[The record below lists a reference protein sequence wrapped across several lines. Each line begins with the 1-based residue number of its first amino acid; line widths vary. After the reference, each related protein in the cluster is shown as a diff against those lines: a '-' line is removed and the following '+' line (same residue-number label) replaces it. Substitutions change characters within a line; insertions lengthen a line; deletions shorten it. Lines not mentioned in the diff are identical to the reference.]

1 MPGDLANISLAGAE
15 FWICALAGIVAI
27 RLSPNSLSKRVS
39 FFIVNLLF
47 LALLL
52 TPLPIIAFGIGFFV
66 LNFIKDRL
74 YVLLAI
80 IVGILFVAHKRP
92 DLVQSLQV
100 GFPTLLDAIHI
111 EFLNPIL
118 GMLGFS
124 YLMLRVI
131 ELAVAVHEKR
141 HPAPGIIDTVNYL
154 IPFHMLAMGPIQSY
168 DDFAKEKDVI
178 DEPLSFDDALQAV
191 ERIAR
196 GLFKKFVLAYFIDSL
211 LLTGF
216 QSNGWYLLLE
226 IQVFALWV
234 YIDFSAYMD
243 VVIGLGKLMG
253 ITTPEN
259 FNRPYSARN
268 ITVFWERWHITLSMF
283 IRRNIFVPI
292 QLHIA
297 RKARNRSSLLPAS
310 FAFLVS
316 FVLCGIW
323 HGLTWK
329 FFLWGLLHALAL
341 IICNAYR
348 AVLRGKLT
356 TDRLRQYN
364 SSIAIRII
372 ATIVTFVTASFKKI
386 IPGWRNKKSK
396 LKL

>member
-92 DLVQSLQV
+92 DLVQSLQL

-118 GMLGFS
+118 GTLGFS

-234 YIDFSAYMD
+234 YLDFSAYMD

-253 ITTPEN
+253 IATPEN

-297 RKARNRSSLLPAS
+297 RKASNRNSLLPAS

-316 FVLCGIW
+316 FVFCGIW

-372 ATIVTFVTASFKKI
+372 ATIVTFEFIAFSFYVAFYPI
-386 IPGWRNKKSK
+386 RYS
-396 LKL
+396 

>member
-1 MPGDLANISLAGAE
+1 MPGGITNISLAGAE

-27 RLSPNSLSKRVS
+27 KLSPNPVLKRVS
-39 FFIVNLLF
+39 FFIVNIVF

-52 TPLPIIAFGIGFFV
+52 APLPIIVFGIVFFV

-74 YVLLAI
+74 YVLLTVI
-80 IVGILFVAHKRP
+80 LGILFVAHKRP
-92 DLVQSLQV
+92 DLVHSLQLR
-100 GFPTLLDAIHI
+100 FPTILDSVHI
-111 EFLNPIL
+111 ELVNPIL
-118 GMLGFS
+118 AMLGFS

-131 ELAVAVHEKR
+131 ELAVAVFEKR
-141 HPAPGIIDTVNYL
+141 HPAPGLVDTVNYL
-154 IPFHMLAMGPIQSY
+154 VPFHMIAMGPIQSY
-168 DDFAKEKDVI
+168 DDFIQEKDVI

-216 QSNGWYLLLE
+216 QSDGWYLLFE
-226 IQVFALWV
+226 IQVFAFWIYL
-234 YIDFSAYMD
+234 DFSAYMD

-253 ITTPEN
+253 ISTPEN
-259 FNRPYSARN
+259 FNRPYLARN

-292 QLHIA
+292 QLYVA
-297 RKARNRSSLLPAS
+297 RKTRGMNSLLPAS
-310 FAFLVS
+310 LAFLVS
-316 FVLCGIW
+316 FVFCGIW

-329 FFLWGLLHALAL
+329 FFVWGLLHALAL

-348 AVLRGKLT
+348 TVLRSTLT
-356 TDRLRQYN
+356 TDRLKRY
-364 SSIAIRII
+364 SSSFAIRSM
-372 ATIVTFVTASFKKI
+372 ATILTFEFIAFSFYVAFY
-386 IPGWRNKKSK
+386 PVRYS
-396 LKL
+396 

>member
-92 DLVQSLQV
+92 DLVQSLQL

-234 YIDFSAYMD
+234 YLDFSAYMD

-253 ITTPEN
+253 IATPEN

-297 RKARNRSSLLPAS
+297 RKASNRNSLLPAS

-316 FVLCGIW
+316 FVFCGIW

-364 SSIAIRII
+364 SSIAIRIL
-372 ATIVTFVTASFKKI
+372 ATIVTFEFIAFSFYVAFYPI
-386 IPGWRNKKSK
+386 RYS
-396 LKL
+396 

>member
-74 YVLLAI
+74 YVVLAI

-92 DLVQSLQV
+92 DLVQSLQL

-111 EFLNPIL
+111 ELLNPIL

-131 ELAVAVHEKR
+131 ELAVTVHEKQ

-234 YIDFSAYMD
+234 YLDFSAYMD

-253 ITTPEN
+253 IATPEN

-297 RKARNRSSLLPAS
+297 RKARNRNSLFPAS

-341 IICNAYR
+341 VICNAYR

-372 ATIVTFVTASFKKI
+372 ATIVTFEFIAFSFYVAFYPI
-386 IPGWRNKKSK
+386 RYS
-396 LKL
+396 

>member
-234 YIDFSAYMD
+234 YLDFSAYMD

-372 ATIVTFVTASFKKI
+372 ATIVTFEFIAFSFYVAFYPI
-386 IPGWRNKKSK
+386 RYS
-396 LKL
+396 

>member
-92 DLVQSLQV
+92 DLVQSLQL
-100 GFPTLLDAIHI
+100 GLPTLLDAIHI

-131 ELAVAVHEKR
+131 ELAVTVHEKR
-141 HPAPGIIDTVNYL
+141 QPAPGIIDTVNYL

-191 ERIAR
+191 ERIVR

-234 YIDFSAYMD
+234 YLDFSAYMD
-243 VVIGLGKLMG
+243 VVIGIGN
-253 ITTPEN
+253 P
-259 FNRPYSARN
+259 R
-268 ITVFWERWHITLSMF
+268 H
-283 IRRNIFVPI
+283 RRNGNHDFSFHRYPPLI
-292 QLHIA
+292 
-297 RKARNRSSLLPAS
+297 SLLKAWD
-310 FAFLVS
+310 F
-316 FVLCGIW
+316 G
-323 HGLTWK
+323 
-329 FFLWGLLHALAL
+329 
-341 IICNAYR
+341 
-348 AVLRGKLT
+348 
-356 TDRLRQYN
+356 
-364 SSIAIRII
+364 
-372 ATIVTFVTASFKKI
+372 
-386 IPGWRNKKSK
+386 PGYC
-396 LKL
+396 